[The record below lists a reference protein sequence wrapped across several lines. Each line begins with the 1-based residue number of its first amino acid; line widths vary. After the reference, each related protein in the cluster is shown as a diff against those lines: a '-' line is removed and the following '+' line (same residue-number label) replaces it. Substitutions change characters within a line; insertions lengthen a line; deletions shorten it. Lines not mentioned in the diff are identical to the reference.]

1 MTLNF
6 RFDNSYARL
15 PEQFYVRQ
23 TPFAAPAPSLIALN
37 HPLAGLLGLDGEKLA
52 SEEGIAALCGKALPP
67 DAEPI
72 AMAYAGHQFGHFVP
86 QLGDGRA
93 LLIGEIIGRDGI
105 RRDLQLKGA
114 GRTAFSR
121 QGDGRAA
128 LGPVLREYL
137 LSEAMAALGVPTTRA
152 LAALTTGDEIW
163 RDGPVKGALLV
174 RVAQSHVRIG
184 TFQYFAARGE
194 QTALTL
200 LADHVIARNYP
211 ELATAENPYL
221 GLLHAVIRRQGE
233 LVAKW
238 LLLGFVHGVMN
249 TDNMSIA
256 GETIDYGPCAFLDSY
271 HPFKVFSS
279 IDSQGRYAYGRQ
291 PQIAAWNLARLAET
305 LLFLLGPN
313 EEVQT
318 AEANGALASFAGIFA
333 TAYQRGLCAKL
344 GLDPEEEAD
353 VSLAQDLLARMA
365 EGKADYTLVFRSLC
379 DAAEDPDCDR
389 QVRTLF
395 AEPEL
400 YDEWAR
406 NWHERFER
414 GRTAT
419 RLASLRAANP
429 RYIPRNHRVEA
440 ALKAAQKGD
449 FSDFQR
455 LLQVLQAPYAEQ
467 PEFAEFA
474 TPPLADEEV
483 CQTFCG
489 T

>member
-15 PEQFYVRQ
+15 PGEFYVRQ
-23 TPFAAPAPSLIALN
+23 APGSVSAPSLIALN
-37 HPLAGLLGLDGEKLA
+37 RPLASLLHLDGEALA
-52 SEEGIAALCGKALPP
+52 SADGIAALCGNILPAG
-67 DAEPI
+67 AEPL

-93 LLIGEIIGRDGI
+93 LLLGEIIGRDGI
-105 RRDLQLKGA
+105 RRDLHLKGA
-114 GRTAFSR
+114 GPTPFSR

-152 LAALTTGDEIW
+152 LAALTSGDEIW

-184 TFQYFAARGE
+184 TFQYFAARAD
-194 QTALTL
+194 QAAVSL

-211 ELATAENPYL
+211 ELAADKNPYL
-221 GLLHAVIRRQGE
+221 GLLNAVIRRQGE

-249 TDNMSIA
+249 TDNMSVA

-271 HPFKVFSS
+271 DPFKVFSS
-279 IDSQGRYAYGRQ
+279 IDSHGRYAYGRQ

-305 LLFLLGPN
+305 MLFLLGPD
-313 EEVQT
+313 EEAQM
-318 AEANGALASFAGIFA
+318 AEANGALSSFTTIFA
-333 TAYQRGLCAKL
+333 SAYRAGLCAKL
-344 GLDPEEEAD
+344 GLDPSEEAD
-353 VSLAQDLLARMA
+353 VSLAQDLLTRMA
-365 EGKADYTLVFRSLC
+365 EGKADFTLVFRSLC
-379 DAAEDPDCDR
+379 EAAEDHACDR
-389 QVRTLF
+389 QVRALF

-400 YDEWAR
+400 YDEWAQ
-406 NWHERFER
+406 NWHHRFDAGQR
-414 GRTAT
+414 GA
-419 RLASLRAANP
+419 RLARMRTANP
-429 RYIPRNHRVEA
+429 RYIPRNHRIEEVI
-440 ALKAAQKGD
+440 KAAQKGD
-449 FSDFQR
+449 FSPFQT
-455 LLQVLQAPYAEQ
+455 LLQVLQTPYDEQ

-474 TPPLADEEV
+474 TPPRPDEEV
-483 CQTFCG
+483 CRTFCG

>member
-1 MTLNF
+1 MTLTF

-15 PEQFYVRQ
+15 PGTFYARQ
-23 TPFAAPAPSLIALN
+23 APDPVPAPSLIALN
-37 HPLAGLLGLDGEKLA
+37 RPLASLLNLDGAALA
-52 SEEGIAALCGKALPP
+52 SAEGIAALCGNVLPAG
-67 DAEPI
+67 AEPL

-93 LLIGEIIGRDGI
+93 LLLGEIIGQDGI
-105 RRDLQLKGA
+105 RRDLHLKGA
-114 GRTAFSR
+114 GPTAFSR

-152 LAALTTGDEIW
+152 LAALATGDEIW
-163 RDGPVKGALLV
+163 RDGPVKSALLV

-184 TFQYFAARGE
+184 TFQYFAARAD
-194 QTALTL
+194 QAAVTL

-211 ELATAENPYL
+211 ELAAQANPYQ

-271 HPFKVFSS
+271 DPFKVFSS
-279 IDSQGRYAYGRQ
+279 IDSHGRYAYGRQ

-305 LLFLLGPN
+305 LLFLLAPD
-313 EEVQT
+313 EELQM
-318 AEANGALASFAGIFA
+318 AEANGALSSFTTIFA
-333 TAYQRGLCAKL
+333 SAYRTGLCAKL
-344 GLDPEEEAD
+344 GLDPAEEAD
-353 VSLAQDLLARMA
+353 VSLAHDLLTRMS
-365 EGKADYTLVFRSLC
+365 EGRADFTLVFRGLC
-379 DAAEDPDCDR
+379 NAAEDPACDR

-395 AEPEL
+395 VEPDL

-406 NWHERFER
+406 NWHHRFDE
-414 GRTAT
+414 GQTGA
-419 RLASLRAANP
+419 RLARMRAVNP
-429 RYIPRNHRVEA
+429 RYIPRNHRIEEVI
-440 ALKAAQKGD
+440 KAAQKGD
-449 FSDFQR
+449 FRPFQT
-455 LLQVLQAPYAEQ
+455 LHHVLQTPYAEQ

-474 TPPLADEEV
+474 APPLPEEEV

>member
-1 MTLNF
+1 MPLNF

-15 PEQFYVRQ
+15 PGQFYVRQ
-23 TPFAAPAPSLIALN
+23 TPFEVPAPSLVALN
-37 HPLAGLLGLDGEKLA
+37 RPLAELLGLDGEALA
-52 SEEGIAALCGKALPP
+52 SEEGIATLCGNALPAG
-67 DAEPI
+67 AEPL

-152 LAALTTGDEIW
+152 LAAVATGDEIW
-163 RDGPVKGALLV
+163 REGAVKGALLV
-174 RVAQSHVRIG
+174 RVAQSHVRVG

-194 QTALTL
+194 QAALTL

-211 ELATAENPYL
+211 ELAAQENPYL
-221 GLLHAVIRRQGE
+221 GLLTQVIRRQGE

-271 HPFKVFSS
+271 DPFKVFSS
-279 IDSQGRYAYGRQ
+279 IDTHGRYAYGRQ

-305 LLFLLGPN
+305 LLFAFGPN
-313 EEVQT
+313 EEVQM
-318 AEANGALASFAGIFA
+318 AEANGALSSFTTSFAA
-333 TAYQRGLCAKL
+333 AYQTGLCTKL
-344 GLDPEEEAD
+344 GLDPAEEFD
-353 VSLAQDLLARMA
+353 VNLAQDLLVRMA
-365 EGKADYTLVFRSLC
+365 EGRADFTLVFRSLC
-379 DAAEDPDCDR
+379 DVAEDPARDK
-389 QVRTLF
+389 QVRALF

-414 GRTAT
+414 GRRGA
-419 RLASLRAANP
+419 RLAIMRQVNP

-440 ALKAAQKGD
+440 ALKAAQNGN
-449 FSDFQR
+449 FTDFQK
-455 LLQVLQAPYAEQ
+455 LLHVLQAPYAEQ
-467 PEFAEFA
+467 PDFSEFAI
-474 TPPLADEEV
+474 PPLPDEEV
-483 CQTFCG
+483 CHTFCG